1 MLKSR
6 DFGEIRKMTQKVV
19 KNGFLTPFLR
29 KTYIF
34 LPPLIAGNEGG
45 GSKNRCFWGPKNGPK
60 TPKKWSVFLLR
71 FSVFSGFGGILCL
84 ESAENGISGF
94 WPDPKIGPFSSFS
107 RFSSF
112 SVFFRFFRVFLCFFV
127 FFRVFSC
134 FFGFFVFLR
143 FFSSF
148 PSLPPS
154 PSPSFPFPPSLPFSL
169 PAQKRDSKFEVTDL
183 ILEQK

>member
-1 MLKSR
+1 
-6 DFGEIRKMTQKVV
+6 MTQKVV
-19 KNGFLTPFLR
+19 KNGFLTLFLR

-60 TPKKWSVFLLR
+60 TPKKWSVFFER
-71 FSVFSGFGGILCL
+71 FSGFSGFGGILCF
-84 ESAENGISGF
+84 ESAQNGISGF

-127 FFRVFSC
+127 FFRFFSC
-134 FFGFFVFLR
+134 FLR

-148 PSLPPS
+148 PSPPLPPS
-154 PSPSFPFPPSLPFSL
+154 LSSLPFSL